1 MHKPKKDILFVINT
15 LKEKI
20 CKYVNILYWREMDKK
35 KYKEKE
41 KKKDHLA
48 NNSYINAANLFP
60 KDKNNL
66 PKKSPRKN

>member
-35 KYKEKE
+35 KR
-41 KKKDHLA
+41 KKK
-48 NNSYINAANLFP
+48 N
-60 KDKNNL
+60 
-66 PKKSPRKN
+66 KKKKIT